1 MEVTFNARI
10 ATATVADKSYYASP
24 IEEII
29 QFDQHI
35 IDDVGE
41 CINNIIKEVE
51 LILNCIAL
59 KDNLKYNESSA
70 EFRPK
75 TTSRKLSGILRN
87 IQYHFLRT
95 GIVYIVPGYIW
106 YTQEQ
111 EVILCAKL
119 SRGENKDFCL
129 FCL

>member
-29 QFDQHI
+29 QFDQHV
-35 IDDVGE
+35 IDNVGE

-51 LILNCIAL
+51 SILNCAAL

-75 TTSRKLSGILRN
+75 TISKKLSCILRN

-95 GIVYIVPGYIW
+95 GIVYIALGYM
-106 YTQEQ
+106 
-111 EVILCAKL
+111 VH
-119 SRGENKDFCL
+119 SRARDYSICKTKSRRK
-129 FCL
+129 